1 MMLQVDSYMVTQVLT
16 VVLAGGM
23 LFGTIYLVFLKLA
36 QTMAKSDERFM
47 RMMLE
52 LEDRRERFWS
62 RVHGLDQPDLEMEV
76 GREGVRVS
84 QPRRPELLLP
94 PQQSAAPTSGQF
106 YSELQR
112 FGWRI
117 VRSADGKVVTCRR
130 CGEPVVALSHDV
142 LICPN
147 GHLNRIV
154 SANGVNI
161 MEAMSESME
170 EGDEQEEKRV
180 KKSR

>member
-1 MMLQVDSYMVTQVLT
+1 MMLQVDSYMVSQV
-16 VVLAGGM
+16 VVVLLAGGM

-47 RMMLE
+47 RLMME

-62 RVHGLDQPDLEMEV
+62 RVHGLESGDVEMEV

-84 QPRRPELLLP
+84 QPRAKPELLLP
-94 PQQSAAPTSGQF
+94 PQQPQPGQHQF
-106 YSELQR
+106 YGELSR
-112 FGWRI
+112 FGWKT

-147 GHLNRIV
+147 GHLNRII